1 MQCPTLRPEFA
12 RGDVALLCGCLV
24 SWGAVVWD
32 SRKGLCRN
40 AGAVGGVELLLVRV
54 SSQHA
59 VIFPMQT
66 RQLHV
71 NIHNGYIH
79 LKLKRC
85 KKKNMQT
92 AELRLSYKQNQ
103 CSGSTITQ
111 TARAADDTAP
121 EQLRASLQVPW
132 SNHSLWQCCQHPPSA
147 RSRPWSLACRWLWI
161 ADVYWR

>member
-12 RGDVALLCGCLV
+12 RGDVALLCGCSV

-71 NIHNGYIH
+71 NIHHGYIY

-85 KKKNMQT
+85 KKKNADSRVKALLQT
-92 AELRLSYKQNQ
+92 KPVLREHDYPDCA
-103 CSGSTITQ
+103 CS
-111 TARAADDTAP
+111 
-121 EQLRASLQVPW
+121 
-132 SNHSLWQCCQHPPSA
+132 
-147 RSRPWSLACRWLWI
+147 
-161 ADVYWR
+161 